1 MANELNT
8 SSNTNNLYEIF
19 GKRINTI
26 VDINL
31 DIIKSISLSPDS
43 KAAGEIDEIAE
54 LFVALEDASFRSEM
68 IEAITRYVIEKCAY
82 AYRSGSSYPNYRTPI
97 VDAAIFLQTV
107 SNFLTAP
114 QTLMLAQYMLKTRTN
129 AGQKGQA
136 R

>member
-31 DIIKSISLSPDS
+31 DMIRSISLTPDS

-54 LFVALEDASFRSEM
+54 LFVALEDASFKSEM
-68 IEAITRYVIEKCAY
+68 TESITRYVIEKCAY
-82 AYRSGSSYPNYRTPI
+82 AYGSRTTYQNYRTPM
-97 VDAAIFLQTV
+97 VDASVFLQTV

-114 QTLMLAQYMLKTRTN
+114 QTLLLAQYMLKTRAN